1 MLPLRGDP
9 IAKASMSIMIHRNA
23 GRFPGLILVLA
34 AATACARSQQPS
46 GAVEPEPAPEV
57 AREAPRPSTTPA
69 PTSAP
74 ARAAPA
80 PIPLTLAANLSA
92 RTLAVQRGGSA
103 IATYQVAIGDP
114 RHRTPT
120 GTYRIRKIVWN
131 PRWVPPKSPW
141 ARGKTPKPP
150 GHPENPMKVVK
161 IFFKEPTYY
170 IHGTGDLR
178 SLGDA
183 ASHGCLRMDPQDAA
197 QVARWLMEHGGQ
209 PRGENWFR
217 RILRF
222 RTREEVIYLDNPIR
236 LTISE

>member
-1 MLPLRGDP
+1 MIRTRRITFLR
-9 IAKASMSIMIHRNA
+9 AT
-23 GRFPGLILVLA
+23 FLLA
-34 AATACARSQQPS
+34 AAIACGGRQGPAVD
-46 GAVEPEPAPEV
+46 VEPESSPDETRETPRPAP
-57 AREAPRPSTTPA
+57 PSAPA
-69 PTSAP
+69 PT
-74 ARAAPA
+74 AAPA
-80 PIPLTLAANLSA
+80 PIPLTLAASLSG
-92 RTLAVQRGGSA
+92 RYLVVRRGDSPL
-103 IATYQVAIGDP
+103 ATYQVAIGDP
-114 RHRTPT
+114 RHRTPA

-183 ASHGCLRMDPQDAA
+183 ASHGCLRMAPAEAA
-197 QVARWLMEHGGQ
+197 QVARWLMDHGGQ

-217 RILRF
+217 RILRL
-222 RTREEVIYLDNPIR
+222 RSREEVVYLDNPIR

>member
-1 MLPLRGDP
+1 MGPPNP
-9 IAKASMSIMIHRNA
+9 ITYPMNNLMHKPTFLFVRSSV
-23 GRFPGLILVLA
+23 LLA
-34 AATACARSQQPS
+34 AAIACGGRQRP
-46 GAVEPEPAPEV
+46 AVDAEPEPATET
-57 AREAPRPSTTPA
+57 RETPQPAPSTAPA
-69 PTSAP
+69 PTT
-74 ARAAPA
+74 AAPA
-80 PIPLTLAANLSA
+80 PIPLSLAASLSG
-92 RTLAVQRGGSA
+92 RYLVVQRGNSQL
-103 IATYQVAIGDP
+103 ATYEVAIGDP
-114 RHRTPT
+114 RHRTPA
-120 GTYRIRKIVWN
+120 GSYRIRKIVWN

-161 IFFKEPTYY
+161 IFFREPAYY

-183 ASHGCLRMDPQDAA
+183 ASHGCLRMAPEDAA

-222 RTREEVIYLDNPIR
+222 RSREEVIYLDNPIL

>member
-1 MLPLRGDP
+1 MENMIR
-9 IAKASMSIMIHRNA
+9 KQSILAVKSI
-23 GRFPGLILVLA
+23 ILLA
-34 AATACARSQQPS
+34 AAVACGGRQRPAVE
-46 GAVEPEPAPEV
+46 VEPESAPEV
-57 AREAPRPSTTPA
+57 TRETPKPAPSPA
-69 PTSAP
+69 PTTV
-74 ARAAPA
+74 APA
-80 PIPLTLAANLSA
+80 PLPVTLAASLSG
-92 RTLAVQRGGSA
+92 RYLTVQRGSSA
-103 IATYQVAIGDP
+103 LATYEIAIGDP
-114 RHRTPT
+114 RHRTPA
-120 GTYRIRKIVWN
+120 GSYRIRKIVWN

-161 IFFKEPTYY
+161 IFFKEPAYY

-183 ASHGCLRMDPQDAA
+183 ASHGCLRMAPAEAA
-197 QVARWLMEHGGQ
+197 QVARWLIEHGGQ

-222 RTREEVIYLDNPIR
+222 RSREEVIYLDNPIR